1 MKGARGWAVVTLIA
15 IAIAAIAYYVQPHQ
29 DSPEHSSA
37 SDAANGTSAARLFA
51 QAMGHTTKQ
60 IVGTF
65 APPANDGLLLVFTP
79 TSPSMSDEAT
89 RTASWVNSGGVL
101 IYATEQGDAEL
112 DRALGVNRLAGIA
125 PSATQTANPV
135 LQGVTQVAGGDLAT
149 PLDPAPAQVPVLR
162 SATGLVLGYV
172 QKIGSGRVVVL
183 SDPLVL
189 CNGYLEK
196 KDNGRLL
203 ADVLGLVGTNGSVV
217 FDEYHHG
224 LVLSDLAPQAWV
236 RTPWG
241 AALLWLLVAGF
252 FGLLLRGRGFGPIIP
267 RPAEIARADVEW
279 AVAVGELLRRSGARS
294 VTLGLLATASER
306 AVAARTGLPL
316 QPRERFWKALWVRAP
331 ELAGELDQAER
342 ALYGSADGDAELLTA
357 AQRLH
362 QLAYPVSER
371 QRHRPSTT
379 TKEAR

>member
-1 MKGARGWAVVTLIA
+1 MKGARGWAVVTLVA
-15 IAIAAIAYYVQPHQ
+15 IAIAAVTYYVQPHQ

-37 SDAANGTSAARLFA
+37 SDAANGMSAARLFA
-51 QAMGHTTKQ
+51 QAMGHPTNQ

-65 APPANDGLLLVFTP
+65 APPANDGLMIVFTP
-79 TSPSMSDEAT
+79 TSPFTADEAN
-89 RTASWVNSGGVL
+89 RTAGWVYSGGVL

-112 DRALGVNRLAGIA
+112 DRALGVARLNGVA

-135 LQGVTQVAGGDLAT
+135 LQGVTQVAGGDFAT
-149 PLDPAPAQVPVLR
+149 PLDPASGQVPILR
-162 SATGLVLGYV
+162 SSSGVVLGYL

-183 SDPLVL
+183 ADPLVL

-196 KDNGRLL
+196 KDNGRFL
-203 ADVLGLVGTNGSVV
+203 ADVVGLVGTTGPVA

-236 RTPWG
+236 LTPWG

-252 FGLLLRGRGFGPIIP
+252 AGLLLRGRGFGPIIP
-267 RPAEIARADVEW
+267 RPAETARADVEW

-306 AVAARTGLPL
+306 AVASRTGLPL
-316 QPRERFWKALWVRAP
+316 QPRERFWNALWVRAP
-331 ELAGELDQAER
+331 ELAAQLDRAER
-342 ALYGSADGDAELLTA
+342 DLYTSTGGDAELLKA
-357 AQRLH
+357 AQLLH
-362 QLAYPVSER
+362 QVAYPIAE
-371 QRHRPSTT
+371 QRRVRPSTT